1 MISTLKNVD
10 YHVTE
15 KYARSKFHICTGF
28 LKRRF
33 KQVHFSRAHYLKFEN
48 KACFPCR
55 NKNHTMW
62 KLKRKIS
69 HFHCPVYKKTVRQ
82 KDEFQKHLS
91 KHTDKITKNT
101 NIKVDAISNIEQ
113 ETDIK
118 SLKEH
123 LPSQF
128 EDQKI
133 GLLQQFTTE
142 ENSSDENEITKEIT
156 FQESN
161 APSVAWLYG
170 KIT

>member
-1 MISTLKNVD
+1 M
-10 YHVTE
+10 
-15 KYARSKFHICTGF
+15 
-28 LKRRF
+28 
-33 KQVHFSRAHYLKFEN
+33 
-48 KACFPCR
+48 
-55 NKNHTMW
+55 
-62 KLKRKIS
+62 
-69 HFHCPVYKKTVRQ
+69 RQ

-128 EDQKI
+128 EDQII

-142 ENSSDENEITKEIT
+142 ENSLGENEITKEIT

>member
-1 MISTLKNVD
+1 M
-10 YHVTE
+10 
-15 KYARSKFHICTGF
+15 
-28 LKRRF
+28 
-33 KQVHFSRAHYLKFEN
+33 
-48 KACFPCR
+48 
-55 NKNHTMW
+55 
-62 KLKRKIS
+62 
-69 HFHCPVYKKTVRQ
+69 RQ

-101 NIKVDAISNIEQ
+101 NFKVDAISNIEQ